1 MEHSF
6 NEKLQSRNTIPYF
19 FLSLQSF
26 YYFLSQSMSGVD
38 DPFNEIESGQILIG
52 VANIFLTCLLQD
64 ASLCYSVP
72 IINQLGQVI
81 RPLQ

>member
-1 MEHSF
+1 M
-6 NEKLQSRNTIPYF
+6 
-19 FLSLQSF
+19 
-26 YYFLSQSMSGVD
+26 D

-72 IINQLGQVI
+72 IINQLGQVWELE
-81 RPLQ
+81 RSSFMSYVV